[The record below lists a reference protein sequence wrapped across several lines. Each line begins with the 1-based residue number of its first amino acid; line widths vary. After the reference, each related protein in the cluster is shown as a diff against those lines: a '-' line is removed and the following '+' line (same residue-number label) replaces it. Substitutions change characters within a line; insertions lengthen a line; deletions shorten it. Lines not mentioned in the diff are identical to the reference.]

1 MNLSISGAR
10 HKLLDLEVL
19 HEKDGKQLQGRCGR
33 PNLGSRALG
42 TLQLLSP
49 FTFVRFFG

>member
-1 MNLSISGAR
+1 MNLSISGAQ
-10 HKLLDLEVL
+10 HNVFDLEVL
-19 HEKDGKQLQGRCGR
+19 HEKDGKQLQGKCGR
-33 PNLGSRALG
+33 LNLGSRVLG